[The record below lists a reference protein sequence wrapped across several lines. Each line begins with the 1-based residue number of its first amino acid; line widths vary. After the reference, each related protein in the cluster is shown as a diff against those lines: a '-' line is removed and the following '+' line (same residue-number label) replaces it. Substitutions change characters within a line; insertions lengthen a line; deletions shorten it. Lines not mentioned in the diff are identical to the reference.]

1 MLYKL
6 SISFSPIVSPQE
18 NVGPNPAHINKA
30 PSFRSKVK
38 LSNWFDK
45 YYYANIF
52 RLKTPISHVKSW
64 NFKIETTLITQVGR
78 LEVLTRLRWR
88 SNNHESRRFRS
99 TIWALQVLRSQC
111 NQGTHCTSE
120 KSLLS
125 WEVLAF
131 NAEAVWSASA
141 KTHLSSCKPTKKTR
155 SAEANWIWVG
165 KDNYLRPVYKLST
178 FAYLSVSFHS
188 LIPSLK
194 SIIGLYTLMVG

>member
-1 MLYKL
+1 MC
-6 SISFSPIVSPQE
+6 
-18 NVGPNPAHINKA
+18 
-30 PSFRSKVK
+30 
-38 LSNWFDK
+38 
-45 YYYANIF
+45 YYANISC
-52 RLKTPISHVKSW
+52 LKTSISHVKSW

-155 SAEANWIWVG
+155 WAAEAIQIWVG
-165 KDNYLRPVYKLST
+165 LETTVVNRDLTTAKKKRRQVKYNEKTAILAFK
-178 FAYLSVSFHS
+178 
-188 LIPSLK
+188 
-194 SIIGLYTLMVG
+194 